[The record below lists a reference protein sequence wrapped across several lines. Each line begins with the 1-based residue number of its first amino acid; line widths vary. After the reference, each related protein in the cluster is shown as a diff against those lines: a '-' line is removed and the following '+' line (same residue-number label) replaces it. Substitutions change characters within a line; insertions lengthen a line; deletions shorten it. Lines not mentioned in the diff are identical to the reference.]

1 MVNFKHGGRTK
12 ELAERAGLPESR
24 LLDFSANINP
34 LDPPEWLRS
43 VVSSSLESVVNYPDP
58 SCSDLKNAV
67 ASKYKAQAEEVLL
80 GNGSTELIYLIPG
93 ALQRTRAVVPVPSY
107 SDYVSASELAGF
119 PVTRVTLRED
129 LGFKVDFE
137 ELESHLVGDE
147 LVFLGHPNNP
157 TGSPLDVGML
167 RELAKRRPSTI
178 FVIDEAFVELA
189 HEVPSFSADR
199 AENIIVLISLTK
211 TFAIPGLR
219 LGCALADPKIVRRV
233 EAIQQ
238 PWSVNRISQAVGCA
252 AMADNDYGTRS
263 RILVTEQRQRLEAEI
278 SSIAG
283 LKVFPSRANFV
294 LVRIDSMAGDARA
307 LADKMLERGVA
318 IRVCDN
324 FAGLDRRYFRVAVRT
339 AEENSRLV
347 ESLKAALGVPAKTH
361 KRSPRRP
368 AIMFQGTSSNAGKSV
383 LTAALCR
390 ILLQD
395 GFRVAPFKSQNM
407 SLNSFVTRA
416 GGEMGRAQV
425 VQAQAC
431 RLEPE
436 VRMNPILLK
445 PNSDTGSQVIINGKP
460 VGNMDVLEYVDYKP
474 QAFAAA
480 CEAYDSL
487 AGEFDVVVLE
497 GAGSP
502 AEVNLKRHDIA
513 NMKMAQYANSPV
525 LLVGDIDRGGVFASF
540 VGTMEVLAEW
550 ERRLVA
556 GFVVNR
562 FRGRADILSD
572 ALTYT
577 ERHTG
582 RPVAG
587 VVPFLQNLG
596 LPEEDSVTF
605 KSGFFDDHSPEGDH
619 VEIAVIDLPHISNF
633 TDFDAFRTEPDVRL
647 RVVRSAED
655 LNQPDAII
663 LPGSKNVPG
672 DLAHLRENGLADKI
686 SKLADN
692 SRTEIVGVCGG
703 FQMIG
708 QSIADPHHIE
718 SDGQTIEGLGLLK
731 LSTVMALEKT
741 LTRVRGVHL
750 ESGEEVTGYEI
761 HHGQTMSDQAQPVIK
776 RDDGEIAGAKSL
788 GRGLCWGVYL
798 HGIFDA
804 NGFRRWFIDR
814 LRERRGL
821 RPLGKIAGRYDL
833 EPAFERLA
841 DAVRASVKMDFI
853 YRGLGL

>member
-1 MVNFKHGGRTK
+1 MVNFKHGGCTK

-34 LDPPEWLRS
+34 LGPPEWLRS

-67 ASKYKAQAEEVLL
+67 ASKYEAQAAEVLA
-80 GNGSTELIYLIPG
+80 GNGSTELIYLIPR
-93 ALQRTRAVVPVPSY
+93 ALQKSRVIVPVPSY

-119 PVTRVTLRED
+119 PVTCVTLRED

-167 RELAKRRPSTI
+167 RELAKRHSSTI

-211 TFAIPGLR
+211 TFGIPGLR
-219 LGCALADPKIVRRV
+219 LGCALAAPELVRKV

-252 AMADNDYGTRS
+252 AMADNDYVARS
-263 RILVTEQRQRLEAEI
+263 RTLVNEQRQRLEAEI

-283 LKVFPSRANFV
+283 LKVYPSRANFL
-294 LVRIDSMAGDARA
+294 LVRIDSKAADART

-324 FAGLDRRYFRVAVRT
+324 FAGLDRRYFRVAIRT

-347 ESLKAALGVPAKTH
+347 ESLKAALGVPAKTR
-361 KRSPRRP
+361 KRSPRP
-368 AIMFQGTSSNAGKSV
+368 ALMFQGTSSNAGKSV

-431 RLEPE
+431 RLEPD

-460 VGNMDVLEYVDYKP
+460 AGNMDVLEYVDYKP

-480 CEAYDSL
+480 CEAYNSL
-487 AGEFDVVVLE
+487 AEEFDVVVLE

-577 ERHTG
+577 ERHTA
-582 RPVAG
+582 RPVVG
-587 VVPFLQNLG
+587 VVQFLQDLG

-605 KSGFFDDHSPEGDH
+605 KSGFFDDHRPEGDH

-647 RVVRSAED
+647 RVARSPED
-655 LNQPDAII
+655 LDQPDAII

-672 DLAHLRENGLADKI
+672 DLARLRESGLADKI
-686 SKLADN
+686 SRLAGD

-718 SDGQTIEGLGLLK
+718 SDGQSIEGLGLLK

-741 LTRVRGVHL
+741 LTRVRAVHL

-761 HHGQTMSDQAQPVIK
+761 HHGQTMSDEARPVIR
-776 RDDGEIAGAKSL
+776 RDDGEIAGAKSP
-788 GRGLCWGVYL
+788 GCGLCWGVYL

-804 NGFRRWFIDR
+804 DGFRRWFVDR

-821 RPLGKIAGRYDL
+821 RPLGKIVGRYDL

-841 DAVRASVKMDFI
+841 DAVRSSVKMDFI
-853 YRGLGL
+853 YKQLGL